1 MPFPGQQRTAA
12 PEKFKTVSPSASTR
26 RRSGAGSA
34 KFHSTTR
41 PSTRASTRIG
51 DVPSHV
57 VALLQGKGKTL
68 WIHFIHFVSLSQT
81 VQVVESKLV

>member
-1 MPFPGQQRTAA
+1 MPFPSQQRTVA
-12 PEKFKTVSPSASTR
+12 PEKFEAVSPSASTR
-26 RRSGAGSA
+26 RRSGAGST
-34 KFHSTTR
+34 KFHSTIR

-68 WIHFIHFVSLSQT
+68 WIRFIHFVSLSQT
-81 VQVVESKLV
+81 VQVMESKLV

>member
-1 MPFPGQQRTAA
+1 MPFPGQQHTVA

-26 RRSGAGSA
+26 RRSAAGSA
-34 KFHSTTR
+34 KFQSTTR

-57 VALLQGKGKTL
+57 VALLQGKGHGIEIGIAAICLLTGQVRCVG
-68 WIHFIHFVSLSQT
+68 VS
-81 VQVVESKLV
+81 

>member
-1 MPFPGQQRTAA
+1 MPFPGQQHTVA

-26 RRSGAGSA
+26 RRSAAGSA
-34 KFHSTTR
+34 KFQSTTR

-81 VQVVESKLV
+81 VQVMESKLV